1 MTATDH
7 HTTVSSLQVPQAS
20 QPNSG
25 TMVMLG
31 VGSNNNQA
39 QAYPVATIIIQ
50 SPSQQQQQQQYISQ
64 SYPQIPPTVIY
75 PGTTSGPPVV
85 PSMDGRFYSSQMYP
99 PPQPTVIV
107 RSKSHTRSRSRSP
120 RRGRHHS
127 PRGRSR
133 SPRALREHTPP
144 PVIIQPIAPDK
155 YTHGP
160 SRTPSPEERP
170 YDDWVGPRVSP
181 VRPRSYPSPR
191 TREVEEVNSAVLQGQ
206 MAKEIGDLREMFKKL
221 AEEKEKE
228 RLQQARFSFSK
239 NGEYHGLH
247 WNDAIL
253 SSFRLRRCHVVFDLW
268 IDASLWALACFKGKV
283 ISFNNSRILIITTV
297 TGDLMRCPRS
307 MQR

>member
-127 PRGRSR
+127 HRGRSR

-144 PVIIQPIAPDK
+144 PVVIPQTVPDK
-155 YTHGP
+155 YTHGT
-160 SRTPSPEERP
+160 SRTPSPRERT
-170 YDDWVGPRVSP
+170 YDWPRPASP
-181 VRPRSYPSPR
+181 VRHYSYGATPPSPR
-191 TREVEEVNSAVLQGQ
+191 SREAEGANAGALQAQ
-206 MAKEIGDLREMFKKL
+206 MAKELGDLREMFQKL
-221 AEEKEKE
+221 TEEKEKE
-228 RLQQARFSFSK
+228 RRQQGRFLFSK
-239 NGEYHGLH
+239 SGRHRELY
-247 WNDAIL
+247 
-253 SSFRLRRCHVVFDLW
+253 
-268 IDASLWALACFKGKV
+268 SL
-283 ISFNNSRILIITTV
+283 
-297 TGDLMRCPRS
+297 
-307 MQR
+307 